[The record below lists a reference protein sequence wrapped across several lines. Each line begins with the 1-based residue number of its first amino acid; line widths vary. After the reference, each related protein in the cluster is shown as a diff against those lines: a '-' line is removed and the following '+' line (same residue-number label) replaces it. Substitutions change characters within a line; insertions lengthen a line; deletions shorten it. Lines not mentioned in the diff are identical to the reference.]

1 MAEAKSTA
9 KKATTTT
16 SSTTTTTHTTA
27 APKAAP
33 TTKGGDQW
41 KDVLETTRTSY
52 MSSLKSLTKMQEET
66 EKLISNLAQK
76 SKSLQEDNI
85 KVVKEWI
92 ENGVKLR
99 DEFKKIFED
108 NYKKV
113 LSIFEGLNVT
123 DMNFP
128 FKGQF
133 DDMVKKMEEN
143 MKKYFSFIK
152 F

>member
-85 KVVKEWI
+85 KVVDRKS
-92 ENGVKLR
+92 V
-99 DEFKKIFED
+99 
-108 NYKKV
+108 V
-113 LSIFEGLNVT
+113 
-123 DMNFP
+123 
-128 FKGQF
+128 
-133 DDMVKKMEEN
+133 
-143 MKKYFSFIK
+143 
-152 F
+152 

>member
-9 KKATTTT
+9 KKPTVTP
-16 SSTTTTTHTTA
+16 SSTTTTQTTA
-27 APKAAP
+27 APKATSTA
-33 TTKGGDQW
+33 KGGDQW

-66 EKLISNLAQK
+66 EKLISNLAHK